1 MDCIYFPSF
10 NNDNNYINIEHTFT
24 NHLKALRVR
33 LGDNL
38 LITNGQGMLVK
49 TVLMNE
55 DKQSYIFKILEK
67 LENFENF
74 PNRFALA
81 LGILDSRDRFEFAF
95 EKAVELGITDFFP
108 LITKNTQKDAVKIER
123 LTAKAIAAISQ
134 SQRAML
140 PIIHNPV
147 KIDEL
152 IENLNNFN
160 NVYIAD
166 ITGKP
171 LENIRKSES
180 LIAIIGPEGGFTD
193 DELDLL
199 KSMDN
204 SILFSLGNKRLRAE
218 TAAIVSLGL
227 LCA

>member
-1 MDCIYFPSF
+1 MDCIYYPSF

-38 LITNGQGMLVK
+38 LITNGQGLLVK

-55 DKQSYIFKILEK
+55 DKQSYVFKILEK
-67 LENFENF
+67 LENIENF

-108 LITKNTQKDAVKIER
+108 LITKNTQKDSVKNER
-123 LTAKAIAAISQ
+123 LAAKAIAAISQ

-140 PIIHNPV
+140 PIIHNP
-147 KIDEL
+147 IQINEL
-152 IENLNNFN
+152 VEQFTHFSK
-160 NVYIAD
+160 VYIAD

-171 LENIRKSES
+171 LENNKNSES
-180 LIAIIGPEGGFTD
+180 SIAIIGPEGGFTD

-199 KSMDN
+199 KSQEN
-204 SILFSLGNKRLRAE
+204 STLFSLGNKRLRAE

-227 LCA
+227 LCT

>member
-1 MDCIYFPSF
+1 MDCIYYPSF
-10 NNDNNYINIEHTFT
+10 NNDNSYINIEHTFT

-38 LITNGQGMLVK
+38 LITNGQGLLVK

-55 DKQSYIFKILEK
+55 DKQSYIFKIIEK
-67 LENFENF
+67 LENIENF

-134 SQRAML
+134 SQRSLL
-140 PIIHNPV
+140 PIIHNP
-147 KIDEL
+147 IQISEL
-152 IENLNNFN
+152 SSHFTNFEK
-160 NVYIAD
+160 VFIAD

-180 LIAIIGPEGGFTD
+180 SIAIIGPEGGFTD

-199 KSMDN
+199 KSQEN

-227 LCA
+227 LCT